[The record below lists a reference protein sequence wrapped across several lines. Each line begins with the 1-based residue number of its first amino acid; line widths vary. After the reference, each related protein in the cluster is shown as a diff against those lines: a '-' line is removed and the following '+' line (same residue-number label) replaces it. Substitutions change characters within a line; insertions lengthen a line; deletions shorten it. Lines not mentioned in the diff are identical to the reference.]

1 MKRVK
6 NNQTPRFA
14 LFKERFFCVPV
25 WFSRQQYGLELF
37 LKLGRA
43 SNYFILTKKGLNLR
57 LFPTFVAPLYKPKE
71 DFSLF
76 TQTTASNYG

>member
-1 MKRVK
+1 MVK
-6 NNQTPRFA
+6 TENTPRFT

-25 WFSRQQYGLELF
+25 WFSQQQYGLALF
-37 LKLGRA
+37 LKLWRA
-43 SNYFILTKKGLNLR
+43 LNYFISTKKGLNLR
-57 LFPTFVAPLYKPKE
+57 LFPTFAAPLYKPKE